1 MRLNTQNGLAL
12 LALVV
17 LGGVLV
23 FFGTRQADAPTED
36 ETTVNEGGAL
46 LPEIDTTQVTR
57 FEVRTFPA
65 ANADDTAAS
74 EPAEVII
81 ERGDDDIWNITQA
94 TNATERGTDQ
104 ATVQGVVDIVADL
117 NAANSFSLGEEQS
130 LADFG
135 LAEPRHEILL
145 VTADETHR
153 LRLGNKNPAQ
163 TRYYVLLGDSDDPVY
178 TVVSDLLDNV
188 VRLVNEPPYV
198 PPPTPTPTATA
209 TPNPYS
215 EVEQTATAQ
224 AVIEQAATDQ
234 AAPAGPQEP
243 TEAPAETDE

>member
-17 LGGVLV
+17 LAGVLV

-81 ERGDDDIWNITQA
+81 ERGDDEHMEYHAGHKRHRARNRPGDRA
-94 TNATERGTDQ
+94 GRGGHRGGLERG
-104 ATVQGVVDIVADL
+104 
-117 NAANSFSLGEEQS
+117 
-130 LADFG
+130 
-135 LAEPRHEILL
+135 
-145 VTADETHR
+145 
-153 LRLGNKNPAQ
+153 
-163 TRYYVLLGDSDDPVY
+163 
-178 TVVSDLLDNV
+178 
-188 VRLVNEPPYV
+188 
-198 PPPTPTPTATA
+198 
-209 TPNPYS
+209 
-215 EVEQTATAQ
+215 
-224 AVIEQAATDQ
+224 
-234 AAPAGPQEP
+234 
-243 TEAPAETDE
+243 